1 MKDIYLLT
9 EECPRT
15 SSICMIID
23 RFLRDFIIRDLNQ
36 DFEKK
41 NEYEKYIRKMYY
53 DSHIEPQYS
62 HFPYGTKV
70 FSFLFKYEFVSYWLR
85 VFDIHNVYILGVT
98 GESSFGDYLLYVCD
112 YDPRI
117 LFQRF
122 PSPNDIPLMI
132 IEETKTSDKESR
144 NTGVYQRAIKFA
156 YAKKFYP
163 KDKLHLY
170 MLYNNEHNPDHSN
183 PTATN
188 IFGTNLLLTLG
199 VTILGKEPYMSNYH
213 RFNTI
218 EELISAKNSMP
229 LPRYGQPIRINYDKT
244 QGIIFIS
251 CRLVKNNSI
260 SHDPNIGTVVS
271 IAATI
276 RELGYD
282 KRIVITDHQICSQ
295 MIDNIK
301 GNKFIFSC
309 ILYNLELQ
317 GLQIPSIQLPVNYW
331 TYENQSE
338 KIASIYLHVLAEK
351 YGCTI
356 LYHNHAGCERSYFL
370 TNEPKYIAIPKKT
383 EDDEK
388 ILIPDLIVKANNMV
402 TIIEGKKLDTLSEG
416 LNEVDSYD
424 IFENNYINSKDY
436 GYPGINIYRALTIY
450 GGELQELP
458 HERVLLYI
466 NNAGKIIVNPEAQY
480 PWDIIFKEEGL
491 MDLERN

>member
-1 MKDIYLLT
+1 MVDVYLLT

-15 SSICMIID
+15 NSICTIID
-23 RFLRDFIIRDLNQ
+23 RFIWDFLVQN
-36 DFEKK
+36 
-41 NEYEKYIRKMYY
+41 KYMFTGGWSQFKESIHNNIY
-53 DSHIEPQYS
+53 DYCSIEPEYITN
-62 HFPYGTKV
+62 PNNGKKL
-70 FSFLFKYEFVSYWLR
+70 SFLFKYTFSTNYLQIYGIR
-85 VFDIHNVYILGVT
+85 KVYILGVT
-98 GESSFGDYLLYVCD
+98 GESSFGDYLLYACD
-112 YDPRI
+112 YDPSN
-117 LFQRF
+117 LFYPL
-122 PSPNDIPLMI
+122 PSPKDTPSMI

-156 YAKKFYP
+156 YAKNYYP
-163 KDKLHLY
+163 KSKLY

-213 RFNTI
+213 RFTSI
-218 EELISAKNSMP
+218 DELISAKNSMSM
-229 LPRYGQPIRINYDKT
+229 PRYGQPIRINYDKP

-251 CRLVKNNSI
+251 CRLEKNNSI

-271 IAATI
+271 IAATL

-282 KRIVITDHQICSQ
+282 KRIVITDHQISSQ
-295 MIDNIK
+295 MIDNTK
-301 GNKFIFSC
+301 GNKFLFSC
-309 ILYNLELQ
+309 ILFGIELHE
-317 GLQIPSIQLPVNYW
+317 LHLPSITLPVNYW
-331 TYENQSE
+331 TYEKQSE

-370 TNEPKYIAIPKKT
+370 TNEPKYIAIPKVT

-388 ILIPDLIVKANNMV
+388 ILIPDIIVKANNMV